1 MQGRYSQT
9 LNKRQLETDFEEKR
23 TIWGDSSVLPS
34 GGFTPAFCPERLPCT
49 VRSEPK
55 LSRTL
60 SELRRQRSEL
70 QTTGEAGI
78 HEEDIKERAPPKGRP
93 LKSTQGLTVGPWL
106 STELQIHSEEST
118 RPNRGHTAGQ
128 RHRKSSIAER
138 LWAPGPSGVD
148 APFKVS
154 WEKKEKKL
162 KKKK

>member
-1 MQGRYSQT
+1 M
-9 LNKRQLETDFEEKR
+9 KRSELYEETR
-23 TIWGDSSVLPS
+23 V
-34 GGFTPAFCPERLPCT
+34 FCPLEGSPQRSAQRDFPAT

-154 WEKKEKKL
+154 
-162 KKKK
+162 